1 STMPH
6 RAQRN
11 LQFSATG
18 YTEQRLRTP
27 AVEPQ
32 HAFFTVV
39 ERDNNRQDPGK
50 DLSNRMFEK
59 SPQMQGLRG
68 PSPDIPGNRPNCIQ
82 PHARSIGEITTFQ
95 TPS

>member
-1 STMPH
+1 MPH

-50 DLSNRMFEK
+50 DLSNSDSNPNNITAPDVANR
-59 SPQMQGLRG
+59 GTILR
-68 PSPDIPGNRPNCIQ
+68 D
-82 PHARSIGEITTFQ
+82 F
-95 TPS
+95 